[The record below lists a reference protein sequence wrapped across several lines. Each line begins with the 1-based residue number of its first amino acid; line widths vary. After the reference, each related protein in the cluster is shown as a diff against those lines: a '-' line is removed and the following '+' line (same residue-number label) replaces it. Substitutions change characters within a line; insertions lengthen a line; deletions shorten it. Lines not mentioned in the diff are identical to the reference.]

1 MTTYN
6 LAVYSALYGPIA
18 IEKVDSKE
26 DLLKKMVD
34 YIKKYWPNAIEPF
47 IKTLNPNVQ
56 YPVVDVDSI
65 VDGLIDVDFIRVD
78 NHPQEPLVFFK
89 FNKNSPEANLEF
101 LYRNRETGEE
111 FVIFAK
117 AD

>member
-18 IEKVDSKE
+18 IEKADSKK
-26 DLLKKMVD
+26 DLLNKMVD
-34 YIKKYWPNAIEPF
+34 YIKQYQANAIKQF
-47 IKTLNPNVQ
+47 IDLLRANVQ
-56 YPVVDVDSI
+56 KPVANADSI
-65 VDGLIDVDFIRVD
+65 VDGLIDVDFIRVH
-78 NHPQEPLVFFK
+78 NHPEKPLVFFK

-117 AD
+117 KD

>member
-18 IEKVDSKE
+18 IEKADSKK
-26 DLLKKMVD
+26 DLLNKMVD
-34 YIKKYWPNAIEPF
+34 YIKQYQANAIERF
-47 IKTLNPNVQ
+47 IDLLRANVQ
-56 YPVVDVDSI
+56 KPVANADSI
-65 VDGLIDVDFIRVD
+65 VDGLINVDFIRVH
-78 NHPQEPLVFFK
+78 NHPEEPLVFFK

-117 AD
+117 KD

>member
-1 MTTYN
+1 MKTYN

-26 DLLKKMVD
+26 DLLNKMVD
-34 YIKKYWPNAIEPF
+34 YIKQYQANAIEPF
-47 IKTLNPNVQ
+47 IKILNPNIQ
-56 YPVVDVDSI
+56 YPVVDADSI
-65 VDGLIDVDFIRVD
+65 VEGLVDVDFIRVD

-101 LYRNRETGEE
+101 LYRNRENGEE